1 MLGKNFAY
9 KNSDEIDRDFGVDF
23 SNHFNTMQTDIWSKP
38 IQSSFGFHIVKIVDK
53 QEGYL
58 PDIKDIFS
66 QVELDYANNIKEQLL
81 EKYIMDVKS
90 EYNIII
96 NPNFEIQ

>member
-1 MLGKNFAY
+1 MK
-9 KNSDEIDRDFGVDF
+9 KMEKRE
-23 SNHFNTMQTDIWSKP
+23 Q
-38 IQSSFGFHIVKIVDK
+38 K

-81 EKYIMDVKS
+81 EKYIMDVRA

-96 NPNFEIQ
+96 NPNFKIE